1 MYSHWLGTT
10 DYLIYLICDY
20 YLKKGDGIITG
31 SGTTDYLIYLICD
44 LPFKRGMGLLIE
56 IIILHT

>member
-20 YLKKGDGIITG
+20 YLK
-31 SGTTDYLIYLICD
+31 
-44 LPFKRGMGLLIE
+44 RGMGLLLEVEQQI
-56 IIILHT
+56 T